1 LSAVLIAIA
10 LVASTACV
18 ALAGAHLRRVLR
30 STSPEVRSLA
40 IALKRLPLP
49 SRAEEL
55 ARRARPES
63 WEHQFA
69 QAVLEASGDQ
79 ARIAAANDALA
90 DMEITLSAGAS
101 WPGTAVRV
109 CARIVLFLAV
119 LAFLVQRST
128 DGILAVLVIGGAGVV
143 ACAAIGRRSRLEA
156 RERREAVDALVA
168 AVLGPLAPRP
178 SSKHA

>member
-1 LSAVLIAIA
+1 
-10 LVASTACV
+10 
-18 ALAGAHLRRVLR
+18 
-30 STSPEVRSLA
+30 
-40 IALKRLPLP
+40 
-49 SRAEEL
+49 
-55 ARRARPES
+55 
-63 WEHQFA
+63 
-69 QAVLEASGDQ
+69 
-79 ARIAAANDALA
+79 
-90 DMEITLSAGAS
+90 
-101 WPGTAVRV
+101 V